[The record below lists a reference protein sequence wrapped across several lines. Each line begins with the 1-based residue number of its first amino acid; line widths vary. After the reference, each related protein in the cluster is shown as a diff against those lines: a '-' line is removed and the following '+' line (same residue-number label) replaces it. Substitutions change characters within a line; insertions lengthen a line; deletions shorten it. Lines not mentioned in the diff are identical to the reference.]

1 MAWQDRLANWVDAQI
16 QRLPGLDQWSERHF
30 HAIGLHGP
38 EVRHLLKT
46 RFFPAAVMLTAAFV
60 VLAAAALVR
69 RRSARGGGGR
79 PSPPAAEAS

>member
-1 MAWQDRLANWVDAQI
+1 MAWQDRLANWVDAQL

-30 HAIGLHGP
+30 HAIGMHGP

-46 RFFPAAVMLTAAFV
+46 RFFPAAAMLGVAFL
-60 VLAAAALVR
+60 VLLAVTLIR
-69 RRSARGGGGR
+69 RRSGRAGGGG